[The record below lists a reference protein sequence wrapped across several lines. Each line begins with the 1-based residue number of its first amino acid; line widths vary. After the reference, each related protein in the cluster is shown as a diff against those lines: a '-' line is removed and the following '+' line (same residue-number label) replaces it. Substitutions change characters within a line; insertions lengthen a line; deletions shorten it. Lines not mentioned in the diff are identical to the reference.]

1 MARHDKKGAGMTERL
16 VTIPE
21 TPAEQLAA
29 FDSWHKAQPVAQ
41 PGELL
46 GFARH
51 RVNADRL
58 RAVLA
63 TVGMEDRG
71 ECVPDLARL
80 RELDLAENSA
90 QWIAAHWL
98 AEYSAL
104 LRGCERLEAGDR
116 TPNALARALMA
127 AEEMGRLQERLWWR
141 AGVDPESGEKREALA
156 IKGRKFRGAPKG
168 ERATTLKKRAF
179 LMQIAASIG
188 TNKREAIAA
197 EAAANYRAPV
207 RALWRAEGHK
217 AQSKILNFMRNNAL

>member
-1 MARHDKKGAGMTERL
+1 MARHEKKGAGMTERL

-29 FDSWHKAQPVAQ
+29 FDAWHKAQPVAQ

-71 ECVPDLARL
+71 EFVPDLARL
-80 RELDLAENSA
+80 RELGLGENSA

-98 AEYSAL
+98 AEYNTL
-104 LRGCERLEAGDR
+104 LSGCQRLEGGSQ
-116 TPNALARALMA
+116 TPNVLARVLMA

-141 AGVDPESGEKREALA
+141 AGVDHESGEKREALA
-156 IKGRKFRGAPKG
+156 LTGRPVKRGQKD
-168 ERATTLKKRAF
+168 
-179 LMQIAASIG
+179 
-188 TNKREAIAA
+188 
-197 EAAANYRAPV
+197 AAAKTNRKHIAM
-207 RALWRAEGHK
+207 RERRAERIRELLPSMNLESAAAHCEAEGLGK
-217 AQSKILNFMRNNAL
+217 AGAIVRQWNRRKEN